1 MRMNPDRSVDNRPIE
16 FRAMK
21 TASSWKSARRWVW
34 IAVML
39 GITLLVSSRFT
50 DARDLIRTLSTGL
63 WPWIALGV
71 AIHIAYFCLYAFL
84 YQAGFKTVGIQAR
97 AVRLIPVVAASVFA
111 NAVAPIGGMGG
122 GALFLSYLVSRGQ
135 SAARGTIGLILV
147 VLADL
152 VTLIPF
158 IIFSL
163 VYLGRQ
169 GALAFYDILAGGLF
183 ATFVLIL
190 MGMVAAAGWR
200 ISYVQRVLK
209 WLHGGVNWAAS
220 HFGKAGILGSDWVEG
235 TANDLAESSR
245 AIASH
250 PRQLAITVT
259 WGFVVHLVNL
269 VGLYAFFLAF
279 RQPITLSGLVASF
292 SLGIVF
298 FVVAIIPQGVG
309 AVEGIMSLVLTS
321 LGVPSTKAITI
332 VLAFR
337 GVNFWLP
344 MAVGLFVFPYV
355 TGPQKED

>member
-1 MRMNPDRSVDNRPIE
+1 MNPDRSVDNRPIE
-16 FRAMK
+16 VRGMK
-21 TASSWKSARRWVW
+21 TAPRWKSARRWVW
-34 IAVML
+34 IAVLL

-50 DARDLIRTLSTGL
+50 DARDLIQTLSGGI
-63 WPWIALGV
+63 WQWIALGV
-71 AIHIAYFCLYAFL
+71 AIHVAYFCLYGFL

-97 AVRLIPVVAASVFA
+97 AGQLIPVVAASVFA

-122 GALFLSYLVSRGQ
+122 GALFLSYLVRRGQ

-169 GALAFYDILAGGLF
+169 GVLALYDTLAGGLF
-183 ATFVLIL
+183 AIFVLIL
-190 MGMVAAAGWR
+190 AGMVVAAGWR
-200 ISYVQRVLK
+200 ITYVQRVLTWSK
-209 WLHGGVNWAAS
+209 RVVDWAGS
-220 HFGKAGILGSDWVEG
+220 RLGKAGILGDDWVEG
-235 TANDLAESSR
+235 TANDLADASR
-245 AIASH
+245 AIVGH

-279 RQPITLSGLVASF
+279 RQPVTLSGLVASF

-309 AVEGIMSLVLTS
+309 AVEGIMSLILTS

-344 MAVGLFVFPYV
+344 MAIGLLVFPHI